1 MIRMSLPVVGT
12 TNVSWLGV
20 WRDEDSRWFSIG
32 IRLGT
37 VNPKVPADWVNNAFA
52 NPHQEVSPVL
62 VRL

>member
-1 MIRMSLPVVGT
+1 MIPK
-12 TNVSWLGV
+12 VSA
-20 WRDEDSRWFSIG
+20 SRWQDRRELAGRLAGRGYSLVSIG